1 MENLV
6 TVARQVAILFVLMG
20 FGVAMRKAKFFRDNA
35 IDGIVNVLILVVT
48 PCLIIDVFQRP
59 FDPSMLKG
67 LGCAFALAVLIH
79 VVLIVLSKLVVR
91 HRDED
96 VRRPLRLAAVFSNAG
111 FMGIPLEQA
120 ILGDAGVF
128 YGIVYIVVF
137 NLFMWS
143 WGLCVMKNGKGRLG
157 TPVPSRPPRLALT
170 GRPSVAAPVAEAAT
184 VRASSLF
191 NLHSVVNPGTVGLA
205 LGAPL
210 FFCSVK
216 LPDVIGV
223 PIHHMANLN
232 TPLAMIVIGYALA
245 GAEFGKV
252 LRTGAVYVT
261 VFIRLVGCP
270 LLALAAL
277 YPLRHSLDRNMMLA
291 TVIAAAAPVAAM
303 VSMFAAKYRRDV
315 DVSVAVVSG
324 TTLLSILTMPAV
336 IAFAMAV
343 L

>member
-1 MENLV
+1 MIDNFLI
-6 TVARQVAILFVLMG
+6 VAQQVAVLFVLMG
-20 FGVAMRKAKFFRDNA
+20 FGTVMRKAGFFKENA
-35 IDGIVNVLILVVT
+35 IDGIVNVLLLVVT

-59 FDPSMLKG
+59 FDPAMLKG

-79 VVLIVLSKLVVR
+79 VVLIVLSKFVIR
-91 HRDED
+91 HRDEN

-128 YGIVYIVVF
+128 YGVVYIVVF

-143 WGLCVMKNGKGRLG
+143 WGLCTMEKGE
-157 TPVPSRPPRLALT
+157 
-170 GRPSVAAPVAEAAT
+170 GRKEKGF
-184 VRASSLF
+184 SLKT
-191 NLHSVVNPGTVGLA
+191 VVNPGTVGLT
-205 LGAPL
+205 LGAP
-210 FFCSVK
+210 FFFLSMK
-216 LPDVIGV
+216 LPTVIGT

-252 LRTGAVYVT
+252 LRTGSVYVAT
-261 VFIRLVGCP
+261 IVRLIICP
-270 LLALAAL
+270 LLVIAAL
-277 YPLRHSLDRNMMLA
+277 YPFRHALDRNMMLA
-291 TVIAAAAPVAAM
+291 MTVAASAPVAAM
-303 VSMFAAKYRRDV
+303 VSMFASKFNRDV

-324 TTLLSILTMPAV
+324 TTLLSILTMPVV
-336 IAFAMAV
+336 IAFAMGV

>member
-6 TVARQVAILFVLMG
+6 AVARQVAILFVLMG
-20 FGVAMRKAKFFRDNA
+20 FGAVMRKAKFFKDNA

-59 FDPSMLKG
+59 FDPSKLRG

-79 VVLIVLSKLVVR
+79 VVLIVLSKFVIR

-111 FMGIPLEQA
+111 FMGVPLEQA

-128 YGIVYIVVF
+128 YGVVYIVVF

-143 WGLCVMKNGKGRLG
+143 WGYHLMKSEECKVENKTMGNRQ
-157 TPVPSRPPRLALT
+157 VFHF
-170 GRPSVAAPVAEAAT
+170 
-184 VRASSLF
+184 SLF
-191 NLHSVVNPGTVGLA
+191 TFHSIVNPGTVGLA

-210 FFCSVK
+210 FFLSVK
-216 LPDVIGV
+216 LPEVIGV

-252 LRTGAVYVT
+252 LRTGALYVAT
-261 VFIRLVGCP
+261 AVRLVGCP
-270 LLALAAL
+270 LLAIAAL
-277 YPLRHSLDRNMMLA
+277 YPFRASLDRNMMLA
-291 TVIAAAAPVAAM
+291 MVIAAAAPVAAM
-303 VSMFAAKYRRDV
+303 VSMFAAMYRRNV

-324 TTLLSILTMPAV
+324 TTLLSIATMPVV
-336 IAFAMAV
+336 IAFAMQI
-343 L
+343 LR